1 MSQAQMP
8 SVGVKDVEQ
17 QAFVRALSAFLKKSG
32 KLKVP
37 DWVDVVKTG
46 IYKELAP
53 CDEDWFYTRCGE
65 ILAAQRRHV
74 YFAQS
79 SAFGHV

>member
-1 MSQAQMP
+1 MSVLWADCGIT
-8 SVGVKDVEQ
+8 GVPI
-17 QAFVRALSAFLKKSG
+17 LSLSLIARSG

-74 YFAQS
+74 CYTQS
-79 SAFGHV
+79 SAFRHI